1 MLVELPKLTERIR
14 KPTDPCFFPRSSI
27 ISLVPRQF
35 SHLFV
40 THRERER
47 ERKKKR
53 EKKRERKKK
62 TIWRMTPTAG
72 AWSSS
77 SRYFRCQKAATSLSL
92 RHQRLSFGFSSI
104 RFSHREDRGLDDRNY
119 TETASKKDVLKQIRA
134 CVHDLLRKHGRL
146 IEDLNRCVDQTGY
159 QGIYSI
165 LWFAL
170 YWPIIKYACTDMW
183 SGKWTIFF
191 FFKKGDISYW
201 QFSSE
206 LGLTRTL
213 FHSILI
219 SWNVWN
225 NFLCV

>member
-1 MLVELPKLTERIR
+1 MHIRFHSPLERFLLSVRRKSSDVSSRKPVIMLVELPKLTERIR

-165 LWFAL
+165 L
-170 YWPIIKYACTDMW
+170 
-183 SGKWTIFF
+183 
-191 FFKKGDISYW
+191 
-201 QFSSE
+201 
-206 LGLTRTL
+206 
-213 FHSILI
+213 
-219 SWNVWN
+219 
-225 NFLCV
+225 